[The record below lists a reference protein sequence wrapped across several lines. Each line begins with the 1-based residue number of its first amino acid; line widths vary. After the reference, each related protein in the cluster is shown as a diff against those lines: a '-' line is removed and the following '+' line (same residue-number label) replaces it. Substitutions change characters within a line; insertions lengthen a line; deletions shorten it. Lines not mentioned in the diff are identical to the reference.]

1 MKKYVGKVVTGI
13 AFTLLLVIP
22 TQSAHAG
29 IIEIIKQIIVKA
41 IKAADLEIQRQQN
54 KQIDLQNAQKQL
66 ENEMAK
72 KKLKEIADWTQKQK
86 EQYEKYF
93 DELKKVKAI
102 IANYQRV
109 RSIMQMQ
116 TNIINEHNRVW
127 NLIRSDDNFSPQ
139 ELKYMEQVYS
149 GMLQQTLNNVRQLR
163 LVITSYTMKM
173 SDAKRMEI
181 ANVAAEE
188 AQRSYDDLRIFNNQN
203 LLLGINRAKERNQT
217 SKLKTL
223 YGIN

>member
-1 MKKYVGKVVTGI
+1 MKRYVRKVVTGI

-93 DELKKVKAI
+93 DELKKVRAI
-102 IANYQRV
+102 IADYQRV

-116 TNIINEHNRVW
+116 TQIINEHNRVW
-127 NLIRSDDNFSPQ
+127 NLIRSDDNFSVQ

-163 LVITSYTMKM
+163 LVITSYTTKM

-203 LLLGINRAKERNQT
+203 LLLGINRAKEKQQT
-217 SKLKTL
+217 AKLKTL